1 MSRRVLVF
9 ALFLLLAAQ
18 FFAVSAAS
26 VTVKTNKS
34 EYYPGDTVK
43 ITGTAPAGS
52 QVAIQVKD
60 PSGSTVWV
68 DQVTASGGTFSSTFK
83 LRSNAK
89 TGTYKVY
96 ASCSA
101 GSASTTFKVVSR
113 PGPPPPPPGPAPTG
127 KEAAEMTL
135 KDLEWLLNATD
146 RLLDVLGNITD
157 VSEFR
162 DEFDDIYDMYND
174 ALISFNSKD
183 YGAAYSKASNAL
195 RDLEKL
201 WRKAVCGA
209 ASDAMELARRLKD
222 SGDSDLILIGET
234 IEMLVGLLECQM
246 TSVYVPVDEPA
257 EGSGVLVLALTLK
270 ESDVEVALAVY
281 KSITNLKAM
290 ADRIKELKSS
300 ISDLEAKVEALE
312 RERSELK
319 KQVEQV
325 KAQLEEAKREA
336 EKAVEDYKKLLS
348 ELEQVKSER
357 DQLADRVSELEQ
369 EVARLSEE
377 AGAARGAGYMYAAVA
392 LIVGFIVG
400 VVVGKAVLGGERK
413 SES

>member
-9 ALFLLLAAQ
+9 ALFLLLVAQ

-26 VTVKTNKS
+26 VTVKTDKS

-60 PSGSTVWV
+60 PGGSTIWV

-135 KDLEWLLNATD
+135 EELEWLLNATD
-146 RLLDVLGNITD
+146 RLLGVLGNITD

-174 ALISFNSKD
+174 ALISYNSGD
-183 YGAAYSKASNAL
+183 YGAAYSKASDAL

-209 ASDAMELARRLKD
+209 ASDAMDLARKLKA
-222 SGDSDLILIGET
+222 SGDDDLILIGET
-234 IEMLVGLLECQM
+234 IEMLLSLLECPT
-246 TSVYVPVDEPA
+246 TSVYVPVGEPA
-257 EGSGVLVLALTLK
+257 EGSGVFVLALTLK
-270 ESDVEVALAVY
+270 ESDVEVALVVY
-281 KSITNLKAM
+281 KSIANLKAM

-300 ISDLEAKVEALE
+300 ISDLEAKVAALE
-312 RERSELK
+312 RERSALK

-336 EKAVEDYKKLLS
+336 EKAVEDYKRLLG
-348 ELEQVKSER
+348 ELEQIKSER
-357 DQLADRVSELEQ
+357 DQLAGRVSQLEQ
-369 EVARLSEE
+369 EVSRLSGEV
-377 AGAARGAGYMYAAVA
+377 GAARGMGYTLAAVA

-400 VVVGKAVLGGERK
+400 VVVGRVVMGKK
-413 SES
+413 TES